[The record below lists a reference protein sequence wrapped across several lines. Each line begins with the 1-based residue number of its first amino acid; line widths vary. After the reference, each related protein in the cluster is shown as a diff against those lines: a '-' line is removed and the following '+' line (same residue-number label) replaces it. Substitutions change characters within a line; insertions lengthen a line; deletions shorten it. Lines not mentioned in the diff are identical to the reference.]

1 MESNDFFNCCI
12 DVYAAQ
18 QVVAYFC
25 GYVGLDG
32 CELTCRGV
40 H

>member
-1 MESNDFFNCCI
+1 MIFQLCI

-25 GYVGLDG
+25 GYIGLDG

>member
-1 MESNDFFNCCI
+1 MWSLMIFQLCI

-25 GYVGLDG
+25 GYTGLDG
-32 CELTCRGV
+32 CELTCSGV